1 MDLKVYYQKVRETAA
16 SYQERDVVVV
26 SRATGDGGKPGVLTE
41 VPKEVAAMMV
51 VEGTAQPASVEQ
63 AAAFRQA
70 RADEKQRVERE
81 LAAAKMPLSV
91 VTTAELSRLLGSR
104 NQE

>member
-1 MDLKVYYQKVRETAA
+1 MDLRAYYQKVRETAA
-16 SYQERDVVVV
+16 GYREKDMVIV
-26 SRATGDGGKPGVLTE
+26 SRATGDGGKPGVFTE
-41 VPKEVAAMMV
+41 VPKEVAATMV
-51 VEGTAQPASVEQ
+51 VEGTAQPASVDE
-63 AAAFRQA
+63 AAAFRQV